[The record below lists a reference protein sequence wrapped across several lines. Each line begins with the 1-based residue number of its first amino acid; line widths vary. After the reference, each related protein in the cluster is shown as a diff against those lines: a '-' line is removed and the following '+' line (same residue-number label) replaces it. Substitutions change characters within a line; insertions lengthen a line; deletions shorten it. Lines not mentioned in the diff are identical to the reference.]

1 MTSITSKF
9 RSPKSRGL
17 GILAGV
23 ALLAAAYG
31 VTATIPSSELVEAP
45 FGVRGAVGDRIVSQ
59 HLIATVHE
67 VFLADEVE
75 LDDWRGTTNGIWLV
89 ADATIVATLDREGVD
104 VELYI
109 DGVEY
114 PSSSRS
120 DSTVDSSVVDPGFPI
135 TGPILIEMPADAVDR
150 PGAHAAVLRIS
161 TGSDPRLD
169 SVIELVIDLT
179 QLDKRGSVELD
190 PTEPGER

>member
-1 MTSITSKF
+1 MISI
-9 RSPKSRGL
+9 RKSRAG
-17 GILAGV
+17 GILVGV

-45 FGVRGAVGDRIVSQ
+45 FGTRGAIGDRIVSQ
-59 HLIATVHE
+59 HLIATVHDA
-67 VFLADEVE
+67 FLADEVE
-75 LDDWRGTTNGIWLV
+75 LDSWQGTTNGVWFV
-89 ADATIVATLDREGVD
+89 VDATLEATVEREGVD
-104 VELYI
+104 VELYL
-109 DGVEY
+109 DGVQY
-114 PSSSRS
+114 TSSSRPGS
-120 DSTVDSSVVDPGFPI
+120 STVDASVVDPGFPL
-135 TGPILIEMPADAVDR
+135 TGPVLIELPADVVEQ

-179 QLDKRGSVELD
+179 QLDTRGSVELD